1 MKLIDMDR
9 LLRESMFEFY
19 QSSAAIT
26 PIGEEILSKFRK
38 LIIRQKSVNAIA
50 LDMLYNITDYDTHIE
65 QHDGETYFSISKR
78 GEKDAEH

>member
-26 PIGEEILSKFRK
+26 PIGEEILSQF
-38 LIIRQKSVNAIA
+38 
-50 LDMLYNITDYDTHIE
+50 
-65 QHDGETYFSISKR
+65 
-78 GEKDAEH
+78 